1 MVQISLPEVEDL
13 VMRKLMTWVYTGD
26 LGKTSNLY
34 QEEVK
39 AAASV
44 LQLDLKVKDSVADTP
59 KSLQKSS
66 RGKKAP
72 ATSPALNLVEDYEKA
87 ETEKKAKTCSSKM
100 KCNIKFVQENGD
112 PMSEADNS
120 PKKQGK
126 KRGAVKEKEAK
137 KEKKTKESAKK
148 KKAAK
153 KAAASSDEEDEEG
166 TDEYEV
172 EKILEKREIG
182 EC

>member
-1 MVQISLPEVEDL
+1 MERCNPE
-13 VMRKLMTWVYTGD
+13 G
-26 LGKTSNLY
+26 S
-34 QEEVK
+34 
-39 AAASV
+39 
-44 LQLDLKVKDSVADTP
+44 
-59 KSLQKSS
+59 
-66 RGKKAP
+66 
-72 ATSPALNLVEDYEKA
+72 LNLVEDYEKA